1 MFTLMSANF
10 AEDHERNIH
19 SNASIIREVPW
30 VRGYSIQCLSK
41 GVHLFRKNSAKIMVK
56 LGDNCIVFN
65 NFAALIGDLMVA
77 N

>member
-10 AEDHERNIH
+10 AENHERNIH
-19 SNASIIREVPW
+19 SNASIIREV
-30 VRGYSIQCLSK
+30 
-41 GVHLFRKNSAKIMVK
+41 VHLFRKNSAKIMVK